1 MKFECIINIRILIS
15 KFQGVFDES
24 KYWDVTAEY
33 AKNEPNDVLIKIT
46 VSNRGPDTARIHVLP
61 TLWFRNTWIW
71 GCTHEGCTAKAKIRD
86 NGPGSVLCKHD
97 SLEDFVFFFEASEEG
112 KVADLLFTENETNTE
127 VCSSCNRSFSC
138 FAIDCFHVLQ

>member
-97 SLEDFVFFFEASEEG
+97 SLEDFVFFFEGSEEG